1 MSASDSIT
9 KAKQFNPSKVTYRAP
24 LVNKRSPI
32 VLQFPLMLTWG
43 IDERVDEQSGR
54 VSYDMALQFEAGK
67 SSSIEKFEAALKKF
81 QDKVLDDAVTKSKEW
96 FGTFLGRK
104 V

>member
-24 LVNKRSPI
+24 LVNKRGGKSVQCQLNGSPI

-43 IDERVDEQSGR
+43 IDERSCI
-54 VSYDMALQFEAGK
+54 L
-67 SSSIEKFEAALKKF
+67 
-81 QDKVLDDAVTKSKEW
+81 
-96 FGTFLGRK
+96 
-104 V
+104 